1 MFRKILVSGLV
12 FIFVFSMSVSFFQ
25 ISKADSVTIY
35 VDDSGG
41 ADYTSIQDAID
52 NSSAGDT
59 VYVYSGSYDEQITID
74 KSIILQGQSKSTTTV
89 SYSSLGGY
97 TLRILDG
104 VDNVKIS
111 GFNIKST
118 ISRSYLIDVLS
129 NNNKLYN
136 NKLEGCQA
144 SIHLDGS
151 NNNNIYENDII
162 CGSYFAIYL
171 LGSSYNNIYSNTI
184 TNNDYRGITFD
195 DGSDYNEIYL
205 NDFSENGESSY
216 CIWFDSSPDPPSN
229 NVIYHNNFYDGIGG
243 FEPYSNFWYN
253 TTLSE
258 GNYWWGYTGSDSTG
272 DGIGETPYDV
282 AGSGNRQDLYPFIN
296 PNGWLNEQPVA
307 DAGGPYSGFLGEN
320 VLFDGS
326 GSTDDGSIVNY
337 TWDFGDGSGGT
348 GLTVMHSYSSTG
360 DYTAVLTVTD
370 NDGLRDNDSASV
382 TIDVVTNSEL
392 VISAPSAVVEE
403 SSFIVNITADSLP
416 VENVIV
422 NFSSFTEYT
431 NSQGYV
437 IFTAPS
443 VSKTTNFTIT
453 AYKNGYISDEAIIMV
468 YDNSI
473 HVDDQLV
480 INTDSS
486 VDEGSSFSVSVTAN
500 DLPVNGVTVMFN
512 GVSYQTGSDGTVAIT
527 APSVNYDFPYSITV
541 SKTGYKSDT
550 SLITVKNKE
559 VSVSKGYVSGTVY
572 DSTDEVVENALVC
585 VILSNQNNVITSKCS
600 YTDENGEYK
609 ITVSAGTYN
618 VQASK
623 YGYVTGVVADVA
635 VVEDQGNLID
645 FALDKVVEEES
656 ESIVDYTINEEIQKG
671 SILGVVDVA
680 SETEQV
686 KLYHDVDVELSSND
700 IGSDEGVKVVL
711 SGDGTPGSKI
721 VIYLGQVENP
731 DDIVVSYDG
740 GVIQK
745 SKEVEAFFKQGNEK
759 TEYIIFTTEENSVGV
774 IINNPSFSTHEISVK
789 LVAEVVNIIQS
800 VLIYIGFFVV
810 IAILFVG
817 IGITRNRL

>member
-1 MFRKILVSGLV
+1 
-12 FIFVFSMSVSFFQ
+12 
-25 ISKADSVTIY
+25 
-35 VDDSGG
+35 
-41 ADYTSIQDAID
+41 
-52 NSSAGDT
+52 
-59 VYVYSGSYDEQITID
+59 
-74 KSIILQGQSKSTTTV
+74 
-89 SYSSLGGY
+89 
-97 TLRILDG
+97 
-104 VDNVKIS
+104 
-111 GFNIKST
+111 
-118 ISRSYLIDVLS
+118 
-129 NNNKLYN
+129 
-136 NKLEGCQA
+136 
-144 SIHLDGS
+144 
-151 NNNNIYENDII
+151 
-162 CGSYFAIYL
+162 
-171 LGSSYNNIYSNTI
+171 
-184 TNNDYRGITFD
+184 
-195 DGSDYNEIYL
+195 
-205 NDFSENGESSY
+205 
-216 CIWFDSSPDPPSN
+216 
-229 NVIYHNNFYDGIGG
+229 
-243 FEPYSNFWYN
+243 
-253 TTLSE
+253 
-258 GNYWWGYTGSDSTG
+258 
-272 DGIGETPYDV
+272 
-282 AGSGNRQDLYPFIN
+282 
-296 PNGWLNEQPVA
+296 
-307 DAGGPYSGFLGEN
+307 
-320 VLFDGS
+320 LFDGS